1 MRSAFHC
8 FLVWCPISKAWD
20 GKWVIP
26 RPSVISTEPERI
38 EDSVQNRSRVFF
50 LVFFF
55 KRFAAQVQPSRPVP
69 RELEKSC
76 FFLRSKLQ
84 TEEEGGGGVGVNSP
98 RESGCLLAHPP
109 RFRTCSL
116 ADSARARNPLEAWRP
131 AAGPAACHSAT
142 SQPIRTR
149 EPNMRHD
156 LLWTGRAGF
165 YVAPIGWRE
174 S

>member
-50 LVFFF
+50 LFFF
-55 KRFAAQVQPSRPVP
+55 SSDSLPKSNRAVPSRASWKRVV
-69 RELEKSC
+69 